1 VSERPGLDE
10 AAENDHRNL
19 VNLLA
24 FVAILLLAIG
34 GAWVLMQMDQSRKI
48 EACLE
53 ARRPD
58 CAKLAQ

>member
-1 VSERPGLDE
+1 MSERPDQSE
-10 AAENDHRNL
+10 AAENAHRKL

-24 FVAILLLAIG
+24 LVAILLLAIG
-34 GAWVLMQMDQSRKI
+34 GAWLLRQMDQSRKI

-58 CAKLAQ
+58 CAKLTQ